1 RTLLHWAAIANCTNL
16 IGYLIQNGAQIDVV
30 DQNKRTPLSC
40 AAEHGALQAVKLL
53 FDNGANINS
62 EDDEWG
68 TPLMHAMD
76 AGYPG
81 AERDAML
88 AYLRSKNASYQLKH
102 PW

>member
-1 RTLLHWAAIANCTNL
+1 MVNMRISPTDEIELEFQKISQIKELSLAGGGNL
-16 IGYLIQNGAQIDVV
+16 DNIIESLKIDVV

-76 AGYPG
+76 AGYP
-81 AERDAML
+81 
-88 AYLRSKNASYQLKH
+88 
-102 PW
+102 